1 VSNVTKKKI
10 FWGIIVGLVSLVAL
24 YFSVLE
30 VLLIMG
36 NTNMIYLNYLEK
48 ILVIVAIF
56 IISIIFGL
64 SIILKIQALRI
75 ASYFLLVVIAAFFI
89 ISLVNIMN
97 IPRIPLG

>member
-36 NTNMIYLNYLEK
+36 NANMIYLNYLEK

-64 SIILKIQALRI
+64 SIILKIKALRI
-75 ASYFLLVVIAAFFI
+75 ASYFLLVVIAAFFT
-89 ISLVNIMN
+89 ISLVKLMN